1 VICIEAACHFDTRD
15 KFLKEAL
22 RVLGRI
28 DRLHEQAA
36 DLVRQAGEWS
46 SVRVKEPK

>member
-1 VICIEAACHFDTRD
+1 VGERD
-15 KFLKEAL
+15 RHVVEYRLTE
-22 RVLGRI
+22 GRI

-36 DLVRQAGEWS
+36 DLVRQAGKWS